1 MIINSIIAQSCGT
14 NFRIGTLQFNTV
26 TGEGDNI
33 LIIAKFIDN
42 IEFISGGWC
51 LVQCFSLFSDV
62 KTVSETTTQ
71 NLLPDYIQ
79 QNDHKSRSIEEKSV
93 NKEIH
98 INDLTDK
105 AELVSRIEILENEQT
120 NQMV

>member
-1 MIINSIIAQSCGT
+1 M
-14 NFRIGTLQFNTV
+14 
-26 TGEGDNI
+26 
-33 LIIAKFIDN
+33 DN

-51 LVQCFSLFSDV
+51 LVQCFALFSDI
-62 KTVSETTTQ
+62 KIISETTTQ
-71 NLLPDYIQ
+71 KLLPDIQ
-79 QNDHKSRSIEEKSV
+79 QNDDKSRSVEEKSV